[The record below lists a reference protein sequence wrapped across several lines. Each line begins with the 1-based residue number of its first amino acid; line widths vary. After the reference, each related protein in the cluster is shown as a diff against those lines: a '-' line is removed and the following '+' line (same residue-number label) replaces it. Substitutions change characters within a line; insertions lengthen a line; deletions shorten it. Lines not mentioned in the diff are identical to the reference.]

1 MKRFII
7 SLLLLAMLPCMA
19 NAQDLITKK
28 DGTDIE
34 AKVLEVASTY
44 VKYVKASNPDGPTY
58 TIDTDELLMIR
69 FENGDKEVFNNTSK
83 KSSASSSY
91 VDKPNVPYRIL
102 KNEYNPR
109 DYVSSGYDK
118 YSPGLAGVLSFLI
131 PGLGQGICNEWG
143 RACGF
148 FFGNLALQST
158 GYVCAANQSYVP
170 ALIAY
175 GAALGLDIWC
185 ICDAVSVAKV
195 KNMYYNDNGY
205 SSLNF
210 RIEPT
215 FAYVPSSPNALQPTY
230 GLSMKVSF

>member
-1 MKRFII
+1 MKRFLFSVLVVGLIPII
-7 SLLLLAMLPCMA
+7 G
-19 NAQDLITKK
+19 NAQDIITKK

-34 AKVLEVASTY
+34 AKIKEVSSSA
-44 VKYVKASNPDGPTY
+44 VKYVKVSNPDGPVY

-69 FENGDKEVFNNTSK
+69 YENGDKEVFNNDTK
-83 KSSASSSY
+83 KSSSATSY
-91 VDKPNVPYRIL
+91 VEKPNMPYRVL
-102 KNEYNPR
+102 KQQYNPR
-109 DYVSSGYDK
+109 EYVPTGYDR
-118 YSPGLAGVLSFLI
+118 YSPGWMGVASFFI

-148 FFGNLALQST
+148 FFGNLALGTT
-158 GYVCAANQSYVP
+158 GYALTLNQVYVP
-170 ALIAY
+170 ALICY
-175 GAALGLDIWC
+175 AAQLGLDIWC